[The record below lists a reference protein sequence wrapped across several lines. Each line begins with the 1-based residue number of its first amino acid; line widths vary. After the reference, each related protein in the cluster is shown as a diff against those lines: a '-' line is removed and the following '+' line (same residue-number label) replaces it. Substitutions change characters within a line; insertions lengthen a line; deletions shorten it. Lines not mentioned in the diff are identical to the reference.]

1 MIIPRSIKFH
11 KFPHLQLNPVQV
23 LSAGFALVIL
33 AGGIILS
40 LPISSASGLPT
51 PFIDSL
57 FTSTTSICVTGLVT
71 LDTGTHWSL
80 FGKTVIM
87 LLIQTGGLG
96 FMTFA
101 TITAVFLGRKLGLKN
116 RLVMQEAY
124 NTFNIQGIIKMVKY
138 VISFTLGLEGIGALI
153 LMTQFIPIYG
163 WGTGIYFGI
172 FHSISAFC
180 NAGID
185 LIGDFRSVTIFNTNK
200 ILLITIMTLIVVGG
214 LGFSVWIEIW
224 NFKSLRKLSFHA
236 KIVITTSL
244 ILMFGG
250 AFFLFIFEFNNPA
263 TMQGMSLFDKVVNA
277 MFSSITPRTA
287 GFNSIS
293 TSEMSMGGRILT
305 MLLMFV
311 GGSPGSTAGGIK
323 TTALGVLFLTVI
335 SILKGRDDPEAFGK
349 RLEKATVHKAFA
361 VFTIGLVIVFSVTFI
376 LAFAEA
382 GTTISFENIFYE
394 AISAFATVG
403 LTQGITPELHSV
415 SKAALMAGMY
425 LGRVGPL
432 TVMLA
437 LSRHKNPA
445 KLTYPEGKILIG

>member
-138 VISFTLGLEGIGALI
+138 VISFTLGLEGIG
-153 LMTQFIPIYG
+153 
-163 WGTGIYFGI
+163 
-172 FHSISAFC
+172 
-180 NAGID
+180 D
-185 LIGDFRSVTIFNTNK
+185 RKSV
-200 ILLITIMTLIVVGG
+200 V
-214 LGFSVWIEIW
+214 
-224 NFKSLRKLSFHA
+224 
-236 KIVITTSL
+236 
-244 ILMFGG
+244 
-250 AFFLFIFEFNNPA
+250 
-263 TMQGMSLFDKVVNA
+263 
-277 MFSSITPRTA
+277 
-287 GFNSIS
+287 
-293 TSEMSMGGRILT
+293 
-305 MLLMFV
+305 
-311 GGSPGSTAGGIK
+311 
-323 TTALGVLFLTVI
+323 
-335 SILKGRDDPEAFGK
+335 
-349 RLEKATVHKAFA
+349 
-361 VFTIGLVIVFSVTFI
+361 
-376 LAFAEA
+376 
-382 GTTISFENIFYE
+382 
-394 AISAFATVG
+394 
-403 LTQGITPELHSV
+403 
-415 SKAALMAGMY
+415 
-425 LGRVGPL
+425 
-432 TVMLA
+432 
-437 LSRHKNPA
+437 
-445 KLTYPEGKILIG
+445 